1 MSAVHIILV
10 LVLAACAAA
19 NPAVDGDDSGSG
31 DDLLLQSTLGT
42 AVTTAAAGAGDDSSS
57 SGSDDDDDSTVT
69 YAMAGF
75 GIFFFLMVGI
85 LGTALRKQV
94 IRRNERNS
102 PSHFGLIQSSQ
113 SSRPTSTVSTA
124 STVSTEDGWHT
135 ANGVHAVHGGPQDRS
150 SLPAFSSG
158 MVSIQLGLEGR
169 KGADDFFFP
178 TGDHRAFSTSSRSPD
193 EFDPANL

>member
-1 MSAVHIILV
+1 V
-10 LVLAACAAA
+10 
-19 NPAVDGDDSGSG
+19 P
-31 DDLLLQSTLGT
+31 
-42 AVTTAAAGAGDDSSS
+42 TAAAGPGDDSSS
-57 SGSDDDDDSTVT
+57 SGSDNDDDDSTVA

-75 GIFFFLMVGI
+75 GIFFFLMAGI
-85 LGTALRKQV
+85 LGRALQKQL

-135 ANGVHAVHGGPQDRS
+135 ANGVHAVHGGPQDVS

-178 TGDHRAFSTSSRSPD
+178 TGDHRAFSGLRSPEMSLID
-193 EFDPANL
+193 ES